1 MHELAI
7 AEAIVAAAERHA
19 EGRPVTVVRTR
30 IGRLRQVV
38 PENLDFYFG
47 LAAELSELCTGAE
60 LEWERVPSLL
70 RCGACSEE
78 WDPAPP
84 PAEDEEGLIVSFRCP
99 ACESSDHSV
108 VSGDELVVESI
119 DVTEPDAA
127 PAAANGE
134 AG

>member
-7 AEAIVAAAERHA
+7 AQAIIAAAERHA
-19 EGRPVTVVRTR
+19 EGRPVTVARVR

-38 PENLDFYFG
+38 PEYLGFYFEVASRG
-47 LAAELSELCTGAE
+47 SLCEGAE

-70 RCGACSEE
+70 RCSACGAE

-84 PAEDEEGLIVSFRCP
+84 PAREGDELVVRFRCP
-99 ACESSDHSV
+99 ECQGADNRV

-119 DVTEPDAA
+119 DVDQRPV
-127 PAAANGE
+127 PAS
-134 AG
+134 